1 MQDENTEGMVALHRE
16 GSDLLRRTQTELG
29 VYERG

>member
-1 MQDENTEGMVALHRE
+1 MQDENMEGLVALHRQ
-16 GSDLLRRTQTELG
+16 GSDLFSRTQTELG

>member
-1 MQDENTEGMVALHRE
+1 MQNEHLEGPVALHRE
-16 GSDLLRRTQTELG
+16 GCDLLRRAQTELG